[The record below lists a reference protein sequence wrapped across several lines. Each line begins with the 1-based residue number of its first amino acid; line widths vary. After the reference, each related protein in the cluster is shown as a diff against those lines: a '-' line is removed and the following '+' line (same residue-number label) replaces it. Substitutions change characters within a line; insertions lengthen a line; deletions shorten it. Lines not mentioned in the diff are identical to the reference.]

1 MLKLFIIIGL
11 LSVPLSGC
19 SNTANKLQAMWNIAT
34 DRSPTQL
41 SGTLTQPDNFLETQ
55 KHIYSDKQIVSG
67 NRLSKKTKN
76 QLIQANLLARQS
88 GGNVHVIC
96 PANATPEIL
105 QDIRTTGVTY
115 HKDNAMNNGYIIIFS
130 KKKN

>member
-1 MLKLFIIIGL
+1 MLKLFIIMGL
-11 LSVPLSGC
+11 LSAPLSGC

-41 SGTLTQPDNFLETQ
+41 SVTPTQPDNFLETQ

-76 QLIQANLLARQS
+76 QLIQASLMARKS

-96 PANATPEIL
+96 PASATPEIL
-105 QDIRTTGVTY
+105 QDIRATGVTY
-115 HKDNAMNNGYIIIFS
+115 YKDNAMNNGYIIIFS

>member
-1 MLKLFIIIGL
+1 MLKLFIIMGL
-11 LSVPLSGC
+11 LSAPLSGC

-41 SGTLTQPDNFLETQ
+41 SVTPTQPDNFLETQ

-76 QLIQANLLARQS
+76 QLIQASLMARKS

-96 PANATPEIL
+96 PASA
-105 QDIRTTGVTY
+105 
-115 HKDNAMNNGYIIIFS
+115 
-130 KKKN
+130 